1 MSESHTQLADRFI
14 ALANAL
20 AKEGRSPEDVGT
32 AFMYAA
38 ARYAA
43 FVTLLFEERSA
54 TPREQQVKRIVEGF
68 ENDLNLH
75 LEQRPIS
82 QPASTRDATPDE

>member
-1 MSESHTQLADRFI
+1 MSESRTELADRFI
-14 ALANAL
+14 ALANSL
-20 AKEGRSPEDVGT
+20 AKEGRAPEDVGA

-43 FVTLLFEERSA
+43 FVTLLYEERSA
-54 TPREQQVKRIVEGF
+54 TPREQQVKLLVEGF
-68 ENDLNLH
+68 QNDLNLH

-82 QPASTRDATPDE
+82 RPASPGRDTG